1 MDKDCGRNPA
11 ISYMVRIHGS
21 RAQRNRKFLKKNSPF
36 HPMIPVQQDEFI
48 PAPMVLRERAD
59 QGHAVEQPALLDHP
73 VGYPTTAQ
81 QPAAEQPV
89 RPVHPVDQP
98 THVQPTAPAPQTE
111 YTAPPQL
118 LTIPGPALP
127 AIPAQVSPTAAH
139 HRQQPVAAP
148 GQDVL
153 AQLRLREAMGHVL
166 ATLMG
171 YAITP
176 TNI

>member
-21 RAQRNRKFLKKNSPF
+21 RAPTQRNRKFLKKNSPF

-81 QPAAEQPV
+81 QLSSLSGQS
-89 RPVHPVDQP
+89 
-98 THVQPTAPAPQTE
+98 TLLTSLLMSS
-111 YTAPPQL
+111 PQL
-118 LTIPGPALP
+118 LL
-127 AIPAQVSPTAAH
+127 
-139 HRQQPVAAP
+139 
-148 GQDVL
+148 
-153 AQLRLREAMGHVL
+153 LRLS
-166 ATLMG
+166 TLLLLSCSPYQDQPYQPYLPRSPLQLHTTGSSQLLLLVRMSWHS
-171 YAITP
+171 
-176 TNI
+176 